1 MKRRNLGALTALAAA
16 VVTPLAA
23 SAAAAP
29 VHVRGT
35 IAAVSSSSIT
45 LTTAKGPVVL
55 GISAA
60 THIAGALPASEADI
74 KPGTF
79 VGIANV
85 EGSGPARA
93 LEVVVFPDAMRGA
106 GEGDYAWDLP
116 ASGGHGSAMTNGTVS
131 AAPHG
136 SMMTNATVRTVDSG
150 AVRVL
155 SVSYKGGT
163 KRIAVGPNAPV
174 VRVEPGTAKLLRS
187 GARVF
192 AVAVPKGNALDAMF
206 VVVGERGTVP
216 PM

>member
-1 MKRRNLGALTALAAA
+1 
-16 VVTPLAA
+16 VTT
-23 SAAAAP
+23 S
-29 VHVRGT
+29 
-35 IAAVSSSSIT
+35 
-45 LTTAKGPVVL
+45 KGPVVL
-55 GISAA
+55 GIAAA
-60 THIAGALPASEADI
+60 THIVGALPASDADI

-93 LEVVVFPDAMRGA
+93 LEVVVFPDAMRGT

-131 AAPHG
+131 PASHG
-136 SMMTNATVRTVDSG
+136 SMMTNATVKTVDSG

-155 SVSYKGGT
+155 SVAYKGGT

-174 VRVEPGTAKLLRS
+174 VRLEPGTAKLLLS
-187 GARVF
+187 GAHVF
-192 AVAVPKGNALDAMF
+192 AVAAPKAGAMAALV

>member
-1 MKRRNLGALTALAAA
+1 MKIKSLGALTALATA
-16 VVTPLAA
+16 VVTPLAGN
-23 SAAAAP
+23 AAAAP
-29 VHVRGT
+29 VHLRGT
-35 IAAVSSSSIT
+35 ISAVSSSSIT

-55 GISAA
+55 GIAPA
-60 THIAGALPASEADI
+60 THILGALPASAGDI

-93 LEVVVFPDAMRGA
+93 LEVVVFPDAMRGT

-136 SMMTNATVRTVDSG
+136 SMMTNATVKAVDSG

-155 SVSYKGGT
+155 SVAYKGGT
-163 KRIAVGPNAPV
+163 KRIAIGPNAPV

-192 AVAVPKGNALDAMF
+192 AAAVPKGHAFDALF

>member
-1 MKRRNLGALTALAAA
+1 MKIKSLGALTAFAIAVAA
-16 VVTPLAA
+16 PLAGN
-23 SAAAAP
+23 AAPEP

-35 IAAVSSSSIT
+35 IAAVSPSSIT
-45 LTTAKGPVVL
+45 VTTAKGPVVL
-55 GISAA
+55 GIAAA
-60 THIAGALPASEADI
+60 THIVGALPASAADI

-93 LEVVVFPDAMRGA
+93 LEVVVFPDAMRGT

-136 SMMTNATVRTVDSG
+136 SMMTNATVKTVGSG
-150 AVRVL
+150 AVRVI
-155 SVSYKGGT
+155 SVAYKGGT
-163 KRIAVGPNAPV
+163 KRIAIGPNAPV
-174 VRVEPGTAKLLRS
+174 VRVEPGTAKLFLS
-187 GARVF
+187 GAHVF
-192 AVAVPKGNALDAMF
+192 AAALPKGHAFATLF